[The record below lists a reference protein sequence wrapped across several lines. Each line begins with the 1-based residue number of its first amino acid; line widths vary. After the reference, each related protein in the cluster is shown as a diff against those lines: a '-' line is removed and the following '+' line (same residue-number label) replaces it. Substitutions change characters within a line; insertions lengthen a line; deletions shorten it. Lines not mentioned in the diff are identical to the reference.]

1 MACIKYVG
9 LLFAFTLILANHPN
23 MSEAI
28 SDCAKDCMPNCL
40 RVEGASIPS
49 CETSCEGYCDQK
61 DGQGGV

>member
-1 MACIKYVG
+1 
-9 LLFAFTLILANHPN
+9 